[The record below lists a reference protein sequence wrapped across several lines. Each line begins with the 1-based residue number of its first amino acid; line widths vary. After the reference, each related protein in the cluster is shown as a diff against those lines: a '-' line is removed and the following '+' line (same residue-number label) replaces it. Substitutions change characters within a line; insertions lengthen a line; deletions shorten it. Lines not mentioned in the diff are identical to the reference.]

1 MQTTIVDHPLA
12 AQALGRLR
20 DETTDRAAFRQA
32 MDDLAGILVVEA
44 TRTLP
49 TVEVAISTPMTDK
62 DETASA

>member
-32 MDDLAGILVVEA
+32 MDDLADAKAIRQIIVFDEEA
-44 TRTLP
+44 
-49 TVEVAISTPMTDK
+49 VS
-62 DETASA
+62 